1 VMARLAEKGIETRPF
16 FYPMHTLP
24 MYEHLPSP
32 AGGFPVAESLA
43 RRGINLPTSA
53 NLTRDD
59 VHYVSE
65 ELASLLG

>member
-1 VMARLAEKGIETRPF
+1 
-16 FYPMHTLP
+16 MHTLP

-59 VHYVSE
+59 VRYVSE